1 LHPSLLCV
9 TADLSVYVPDACQQ
23 PGSACPV
30 MFWIFGGGWV
40 IGDAT
45 EFGWYEG
52 TYLTTHHDVILV
64 SPNYRV
70 GPFGF
75 MALNS
80 LRSQDP
86 NNSTGNAG
94 LQDQTMALR
103 WVHENIASFGA
114 SGAAPASAARG
125 CACPRRGLRFRLVQL
140 RPCLLLERAAL

>member
-1 LHPSLLCV
+1 
-9 TADLSVYVPDACQQ
+9 
-23 PGSACPV
+23 

-52 TYLTTHHDVILV
+52 TYLTTHHNVILV

-103 WVHENIASFGA
+103 WVHDNIAAFGA
-114 SGAAPASAARG
+114 FGAARASATRG
-125 CACPRRGLRFRLVQL
+125 
-140 RPCLLLERAAL
+140 RA